1 MRDYFDRELTALNN
15 RITDMGSMV
24 ENAIKNAAAMILSG
38 NISQLDE
45 IRHNEGKINEAEK
58 RIQDQCMSIL
68 LHQAPVAHDLRYV
81 SAALKM
87 ITDLERIGD
96 QAADIAEMGEY
107 IKNDVNALNMTHI
120 ATMACESAKMVTDSI
135 DAFVKKDLQLAK
147 EVSLRDDVID
157 GLFDKVR
164 EETVEIISRDKKL
177 GVQAIDIVM
186 IAKYLERIG
195 DHAVN
200 VAEWAAFSLTGST
213 KL

>member
-1 MRDYFDRELTALNN
+1 MRDYFDRELTAVNDL
-15 RITDMGSMV
+15 ITDMGSMV
-24 ENAIKNAAAMILSG
+24 EGAIKNAAAMILSG
-38 NISQLDE
+38 NISQLEE
-45 IRHNEGKINEAEK
+45 IRHNECKVNEAEK
-58 RIQDQCMSIL
+58 RIQDRCMAIL
-68 LHQAPVAHDLRYV
+68 LHQAPVASDLRYV

-96 QAADIAEMGEY
+96 QAADIAEMGKY
-107 IKNDVNALNMTHI
+107 VKNDVNVLNMTHI

-135 DAFVKKDLQLAK
+135 DAFVKKDLQLARD
-147 EVSLRDDVID
+147 VSRRDDVID
-157 GLFDKVR
+157 GLFDKLR